1 MLAALAVGVFTAPL
15 HSTILAQ
22 ENSSNMQSTE
32 TTFTQM
38 IAIGR
43 ITTNDP
49 SLLRP
54 QMAQEVQDTV
64 KLYLKGGIAAWYTR
78 KDEPGVVF
86 ILNAATEQEAN
97 EMLAPLPF
105 VEQGWLAFDYI
116 PIGPLEPLA
125 QLLQAPA
132 Q

>member
-1 MLAALAVGVFTAPL
+1 
-15 HSTILAQ
+15 
-22 ENSSNMQSTE
+22 MQLPE
-32 TTFTQM
+32 TTATQM

-49 SLLRP
+49 SVLQP

-86 ILNAATEQEAN
+86 ILNASSEQEAN

-105 VEQGWLAFDYI
+105 VEEGWLAFDFT
-116 PIGPLEPLA
+116 PIGPLEPLGMLLKANA
-125 QLLQAPA
+125 Q
-132 Q
+132 